1 MKKNKFKICLA
12 ILILIACTL
21 VVISFA
27 NAKMKHMEEFLETK
41 AFLGLQ
47 SSINNYTRDLEF
59 SIINNNDVTK
69 ECIEES
75 LLYLTEV
82 SHSINLIETIYYAK
96 INNGFEIIEDETKI
110 KALFDTLN
118 QYVGLIIVQYIDYN
132 GKDNNFSMV
141 HNDLMEVWLVLKD
154 LGKANQTIEDNIS
167 GLVYILENDPDKYFS
182 ENNNVV
188 NLYREQFQQ

>member
-1 MKKNKFKICLA
+1 MFSYFDFNSLHFSSDLICKCKNEAYGRVFGNE
-12 ILILIACTL
+12 
-21 VVISFA
+21 S
-27 NAKMKHMEEFLETK
+27 
-41 AFLGLQ
+41 FLGLQ

-75 LLYLTEV
+75 LLYLSEV
-82 SHSINLIETIYYAK
+82 SNSLNLLETIYYAK
-96 INNGFEIIEDETKI
+96 INNGFEIIEDDTKI
-110 KALFDTLN
+110 KAFFDTLN
-118 QYVGLIIVQYIDYN
+118 QYVRLIIVQYIDYN

-154 LGKANQTIEDNIS
+154 LGKANQTIEENIS

-188 NLYREQFQQ
+188 NLYREEFQQ